1 MMIIVG
7 ATALANT
14 GIGASQNSVWVIWAW
29 LALPLLVT
37 VFVIIGIRNGASRT
51 VRVQRFASVN
61 NLSYTTSLRD
71 PTYKGMIF
79 QFGRDRCIR
88 EELTIDTSSGNGA
101 QIGTYQCVTGSGRSQ
116 HTHRFSYIRYTLSRQ
131 LPHMVLDGKKN
142 NLMWASN
149 LPTLFDKDQILH
161 LEGNFDEHYTLYAPQ
176 DYQVDALAIFTPD
189 VMSAFINSLGKT
201 DAEIIDNELYVYVT
215 SFDDLGNCRNLDA
228 MLQVADILGGE
239 VEHQAGHYTD
249 QRVVDRRTH
258 TVASAGQRL
267 KTRINWVAV
276 ILMVGYFA
284 IFVFDKSSTFTAVN
298 DVVSQA
304 VSIIIIVVMAAIW
317 VYRYRGGR

>member
-1 MMIIVG
+1 MRQYDFSPLDQPVKFADVMAVSGVRFQMIITGVFALTMMIIVG

-116 HTHRFSYIRYTLSRQ
+116 HTHRFSYIRYTLSR
-131 LPHMVLDGKKN
+131 
-142 NLMWASN
+142 
-149 LPTLFDKDQILH
+149 
-161 LEGNFDEHYTLYAPQ
+161 
-176 DYQVDALAIFTPD
+176 
-189 VMSAFINSLGKT
+189 
-201 DAEIIDNELYVYVT
+201 
-215 SFDDLGNCRNLDA
+215 
-228 MLQVADILGGE
+228 
-239 VEHQAGHYTD
+239 
-249 QRVVDRRTH
+249 
-258 TVASAGQRL
+258 
-267 KTRINWVAV
+267 
-276 ILMVGYFA
+276 
-284 IFVFDKSSTFTAVN
+284 
-298 DVVSQA
+298 
-304 VSIIIIVVMAAIW
+304 
-317 VYRYRGGR
+317 